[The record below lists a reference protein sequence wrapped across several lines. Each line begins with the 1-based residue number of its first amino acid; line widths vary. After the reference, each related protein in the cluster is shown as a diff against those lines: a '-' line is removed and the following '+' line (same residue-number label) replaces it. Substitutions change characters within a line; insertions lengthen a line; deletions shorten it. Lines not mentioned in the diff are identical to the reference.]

1 LYVAEAST
9 PLRMRALSGS
19 IPRHDGPYVTMLGR
33 YMTIKGLCRLHSQ
46 PAALSTMATSTVG
59 LPRAPPDATPRHT
72 WTVNGAGCDFTVDAK
87 YTPGKLLGKGSYG
100 VVASAYDEEKK
111 RKVAIKCVPKVF
123 DDEVDALRVLR
134 EIKLLRRLNHPNIIK
149 LEDIVQPISEHGFA
163 SLHIVMEYMES
174 DLHKIIHSKPKQ
186 LTIDHVRFILAQ
198 LLSGISHLKKAHV
211 VHRDLKPSNILV
223 NSACEIRVCDLG
235 LARGLHDE
243 RDHVDLLTEY
253 VVTRWYR
260 APEVL
265 CSLPYSYPVDMFGL
279 DLWAVGCIFAEMV
292 RGEPL
297 FAGENAVDM
306 LKRIV
311 SVGQSPMVVGTREMT
326 KLRLRVSHPQA
337 RKFMDALPFADGTP
351 MHRLFPGLDRNG
363 LNLIESMLKVI
374 PDERISV
381 DDALRHPFL
390 GEFAS
395 VMRVLSYDVVLRL
408 IPARACRRTWRRRSH
423 RSTSPGSSR
432 PSAPMAFVG

>member
-1 LYVAEAST
+1 
-9 PLRMRALSGS
+9 
-19 IPRHDGPYVTMLGR
+19 
-33 YMTIKGLCRLHSQ
+33 MTIKGLCRLHSQ
-46 PAALSTMATSTVG
+46 PATLSTMATSTVG

-211 VHRDLKPSNILV
+211 VHRDLVQPRLHVPPRLDPCLTSVNVVETVQHPGELGVRDPSLRPGPGPGPARRKGPRRPV
-223 NSACEIRVCDLG
+223 DGIRGDPVVPR
-235 LARGLHDE
+235 ARGP
-243 RDHVDLLTEY
+243 LL
-253 VVTRWYR
+253 
-260 APEVL
+260 P
-265 CSLPYSYPVDMFGL
+265 
-279 DLWAVGCIFAEMV
+279 
-292 RGEPL
+292 
-297 FAGENAVDM
+297 
-306 LKRIV
+306 
-311 SVGQSPMVVGTREMT
+311 
-326 KLRLRVSHPQA
+326 
-337 RKFMDALPFADGTP
+337 AL
-351 MHRLFPGLDRNG
+351 
-363 LNLIESMLKVI
+363 
-374 PDERISV
+374 
-381 DDALRHPFL
+381 
-390 GEFAS
+390 
-395 VMRVLSYDVVLRL
+395 
-408 IPARACRRTWRRRSH
+408 
-423 RSTSPGSSR
+423 
-432 PSAPMAFVG
+432 